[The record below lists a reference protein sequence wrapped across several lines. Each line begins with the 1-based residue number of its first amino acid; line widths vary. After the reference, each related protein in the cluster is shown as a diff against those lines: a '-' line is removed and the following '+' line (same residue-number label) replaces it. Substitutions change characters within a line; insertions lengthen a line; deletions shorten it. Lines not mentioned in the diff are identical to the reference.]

1 MGLSSPMGQGAV
13 LADFRDT
20 SESLYLI
27 LKRSEKRQE
36 KSRLLCVF
44 TSKVT
49 HVHFKAL
56 CKLLYKI
63 NT

>member
-1 MGLSSPMGQGAV
+1 MGQGAV

-36 KSRLLCVF
+36 KS
-44 TSKVT
+44 
-49 HVHFKAL
+49 
-56 CKLLYKI
+56 
-63 NT
+63 